1 MKTLIGI
8 PALDYVSTS
17 FMTCLTG
24 LEPVD
29 DTTLHVVQ
37 SSLIYDARN
46 DIAKHA
52 VEQGYDR
59 ILWLDSDV
67 TFPPDLLERLSA
79 RMDEGYEFVSG
90 LYFSRKEPIRPVIYQ
105 RVELVDKDG
114 KKMPVVDNFAEYPK
128 DDIFRIAACG
138 FGCVMMTV
146 DLVRRIFEAHG
157 APFSPLP
164 GFGEDLSFCI
174 RAHNVGA
181 EMYCDSSIKL
191 GHVGQ
196 SIITESVYEKTQRGA
211 ENAEQDDA
219 Q

>member
-8 PALDYVSTS
+8 PAMDFVSTS

-24 LEPVD
+24 LQPVG
-29 DTTLHVVQ
+29 DTSLHVVQ

-46 DIAKHA
+46 DIALRA
-52 VEQGYDR
+52 VNEGYDR

-67 TFPPDLLERLSA
+67 TFPADLLERMSA

-90 LYFSRKEPIRPVIYQ
+90 LYFTRKEPIKPVIFQ
-105 RVELVDKDG
+105 RVELTEKDG
-114 KKMPVVDNFAEYPK
+114 KGVPVSDNFTDYPRN
-128 DDIFRIAACG
+128 DVFRIAGCG

-146 DLVRRIFEAHG
+146 DLVKRIFEAHG
-157 APFSPLP
+157 AAFSPLP

-181 EMYCDSSIKL
+181 KMYCDSSIKL
-191 GHVGQ
+191 GHIGQ
-196 SIITESVYEKTQRGA
+196 SIITESVYDK
-211 ENAEQDDA
+211 A
-219 Q
+219 QKGV